1 MYAASKLDSVKN
13 KFQILKTMEKV
24 TFNLGITL
32 SAEELSALKG
42 GVAEVSTATQETSR
56 SGDGAEY
63 VCCIKIKFPS
73 KSTIN

>member
-1 MYAASKLDSVKN
+1 
-13 KFQILKTMEKV
+13 MEKAI
-24 TFNLGITL
+24 FNMGITL

-42 GVAEVSTATQETSR
+42 GVAEATSTETETSR